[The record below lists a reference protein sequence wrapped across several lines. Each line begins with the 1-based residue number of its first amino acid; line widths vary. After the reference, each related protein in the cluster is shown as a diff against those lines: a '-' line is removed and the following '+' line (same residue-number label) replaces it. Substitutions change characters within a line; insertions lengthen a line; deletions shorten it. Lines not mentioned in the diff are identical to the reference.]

1 VTPRQKPRLEIG
13 STNQSKSRE
22 LKNQFR
28 RWALRARRVPPS
40 LAGQPGGK
48 TGSATAHRTREWIP
62 AAATEA
68 GLANPIAGL
77 KTRAGETKLDWD
89 GSRERELK
97 PNRRSCRGRGI
108 SNQETK
114 TRRALARWAANKAET
129 GDSRSGDN
137 SKDRA
142 ERPHGEPV
150 PWLRQNR
157 RNELRATSAQN
168 KKKSGIAVPW

>member
-48 TGSATAHRTREWIP
+48 TESATAHRTREWIP
-62 AAATEA
+62 VAATEA

-77 KTRAGETKLDWD
+77 KTRAGKTD
-89 GSRERELK
+89 GSRERRPDALWLAGRRTKPRRATPDPATTAKTELSYRTE
-97 PNRRSCRGRGI
+97 NLFRGSGKTGGTSFGRHLPRTKR
-108 SNQETK
+108 NQE
-114 TRRALARWAANKAET
+114 
-129 GDSRSGDN
+129 
-137 SKDRA
+137 
-142 ERPHGEPV
+142 
-150 PWLRQNR
+150 
-157 RNELRATSAQN
+157 
-168 KKKSGIAVPW
+168 